1 MSSKRSLVRLAYGMP
16 QGDQNRRVLIRM
28 AMEHASED
36 AMRQYFKDHPGADPK
51 KHTVKKDSE
60 SKSGDGG
67 GKMSAAVK
75 KKLMGWASKVKGLT
89 SRGKKTLQELPENA
103 AKFVADPAYRKK
115 ALTGAAK
122 TMKEAPK
129 KYAKQVV
136 HHFEHEV
143 EEIGGGL
150 KRMSK
155 GQLPTKSQA
164 KAMAGMAVEISVAAL
179 SIKTAGAFGA
189 GISLGKSLGKHL
201 ALSAI
206 NPLLGDAYVFG
217 LEGSHLLHAVEG
229 ALHIAAE
236 KGTTDPEKFIED
248 MVLAIADQMEKG
260 IDDDVLVK
268 ALNGQ
273 VDKKAAWI
281 YSA

>member
-1 MSSKRSLVRLAYGMP
+1 
-16 QGDQNRRVLIRM
+16 
-28 AMEHASED
+28 
-36 AMRQYFKDHPGADPK
+36 MRQK
-51 KHTVKKDSE
+51 SE
-60 SKSGDGG
+60 
-67 GKMSAAVK
+67 
-75 KKLMGWASKVKGLT
+75 T
-89 SRGKKTLQELPENA
+89 RQ
-103 AKFVADPAYRKK
+103 
-115 ALTGAAK
+115 TGAAK
-122 TMKEAPK
+122 AMKEAPE
-129 KYAKQVV
+129 KYAKSYVD
-136 HHFEHEV
+136 HYFHEI

-155 GQLPTKSQA
+155 GQLPTKKQA

-189 GISLGKSLGKHL
+189 GVSLGKSLSKHL

-236 KGTTDPEKFIED
+236 KGTTDPEKFIKD

-273 VDKKAAWI
+273 IDKKAAWI
-281 YSA
+281 LSA